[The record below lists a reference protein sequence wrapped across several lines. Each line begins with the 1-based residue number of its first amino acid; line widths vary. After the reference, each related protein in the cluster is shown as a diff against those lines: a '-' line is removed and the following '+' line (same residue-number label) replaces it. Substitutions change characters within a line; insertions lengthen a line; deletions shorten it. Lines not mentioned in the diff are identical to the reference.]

1 MNPIRTLTTD
11 EKLELLDK
19 ELDTLTEEVLELR
32 RGHRADL
39 GGMRLEIE
47 AIKLYEAERHPDFE
61 RRFSELR
68 RQADRE
74 IAPERANPEF
84 YVHEWEDKLNPDE
97 LRQLHVEDVGLL
109 VRDIMTARVYT
120 VAADATVAQVASTMV
135 EGHVHRLLV
144 ADGDRLVGI
153 VSTID
158 LLRAI
163 AGAGAAH

>member
-47 AIKLYEAERHPDFE
+47 AIKLYVAERHPDFE

-74 IAPERANPEF
+74 IAPE
-84 YVHEWEDKLNPDE
+84 
-97 LRQLHVEDVGLL
+97 
-109 VRDIMTARVYT
+109 
-120 VAADATVAQVASTMV
+120 
-135 EGHVHRLLV
+135 
-144 ADGDRLVGI
+144 
-153 VSTID
+153 
-158 LLRAI
+158 
-163 AGAGAAH
+163 

>member
-1 MNPIRTLTTD
+1 MNPIRALTTD

-47 AIKLYEAERHPDFE
+47 AIKLYVAERHPDFE

-74 IAPERANPEF
+74 IAPE
-84 YVHEWEDKLNPDE
+84 
-97 LRQLHVEDVGLL
+97 
-109 VRDIMTARVYT
+109 
-120 VAADATVAQVASTMV
+120 
-135 EGHVHRLLV
+135 
-144 ADGDRLVGI
+144 
-153 VSTID
+153 
-158 LLRAI
+158 
-163 AGAGAAH
+163 